1 MFANLAGDHTQILLG
16 IIQLCAVGVGLQLK
30 IVTWANEEVASD
42 ALSIHGYE
50 HYQAADYALS
60 AWYPPRPKQAAL
72 PDQAQQRGTARSS
85 DVTKWW
91 ADGDEPLYYI
101 VSSKARLNL
110 ALPHKHAPVSSCMQA
125 LLQGCPVDVLCSLL

>member
-1 MFANLAGDHTQILLG
+1 MPCPYMATSTTRRQTMH
-16 IIQLCAVGVGLQLK
+16 CP
-30 IVTWANEEVASD
+30 
-42 ALSIHGYE
+42 HGTR
-50 HYQAADYALS
+50 
-60 AWYPPRPKQAAL
+60 PRPKQAAL